1 MAKAKEPVQDFV
13 QASKRVADFFGSEG
27 DFFLK
32 PLLDLEWTIRRDDD
46 FYFLCYWLENDKK
59 VEAVIVKKN
68 GEPLI
73 YRTKDY
79 SMVVAID
86 CVKIGF
92 VFRNG
97 KRASELRQ

>member
-1 MAKAKEPVQDFV
+1 MAKGKEPVQEFV
-13 QASKRVADFFGSEG
+13 QASKKVADLFGCER

-32 PLLDLEWTIRRDDD
+32 PLLELEWTVRQVDD
-46 FYFLCYWLENDKK
+46 FYFLCYWLENNKK

-73 YRTKDY
+73 YKTKDY
-79 SMVVAID
+79 SMIVAID

-92 VFRNG
+92 IFRNG
-97 KRASELRQ
+97 KEASDL

>member
-1 MAKAKEPVQDFV
+1 MAKGKEPVQGFV
-13 QASKRVADFFGSEG
+13 QASKRVTDLFGCEG

-32 PLLDLEWTIRRDDD
+32 PLLDIEWTVRRDDD
-46 FYFLCYWLENDKK
+46 FYFLCYWLENGKK

-73 YRTKDY
+73 YKTKDY

-92 VFRNG
+92 VFSNE
-97 KRASELRQ
+97 KNISQNQ